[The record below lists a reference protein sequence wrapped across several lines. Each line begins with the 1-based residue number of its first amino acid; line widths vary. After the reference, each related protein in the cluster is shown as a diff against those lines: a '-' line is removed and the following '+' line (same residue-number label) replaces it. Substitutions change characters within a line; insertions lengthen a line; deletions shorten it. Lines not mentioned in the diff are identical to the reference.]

1 MTDAS
6 KDSMGASSLSKQVK
20 KRMTLSSA
28 VKKFKSKIGTP
39 TSTHLGSPR
48 R

>member
-1 MTDAS
+1 M
-6 KDSMGASSLSKQVK
+6 SKQVK

-28 VKKFKSKIGTP
+28 VKKFKSKIG
-39 TSTHLGSPR
+39 SNAGSNAVGPR